1 MSLQFTQITDKHTLK
16 DLTTQVNNIGLEL
29 TKSDNI
35 FEVTDDL
42 TTDIN
47 KSQKVKLTND
57 SGGAKRPNSISFLHD
72 IKEPG
77 YYYIHQSVLQR
88 VPDRP
93 TVAPRDALLVVYPVY
108 TTGTA
113 VIVQQLYTISFSDTE
128 LSSVYRY
135 VNNTTASNWQHNVL
149 LPGNKSRTYA
159 NIDVL
164 DIDTPGTHFIF
175 RGSNLPVRAGSGL
188 ISVVSSEYYG
198 KVFIYVDNE
207 TNKIY
212 TSNSNGSGTLNW
224 KSQIEVKDLKPFLL
238 SDVDDNLAVKGTNIG
253 IKVSDNKSFGNFI
266 QDYVTRTNQHV
277 LTFYCQGGVVGNP
290 AGSDSCRGLF
300 ISSASEDDFGYGVYY
315 AISNGGRLYTGT
327 VTNSSWNE
335 SQKYPIM
342 KELWTGTHNFK
353 DTNKKEQMTDSID
366 NYNYVEIYT
375 RYRAL
380 QNTKGTDK
388 TGTLCHKFYVDGD
401 GIYVCS
407 GSYVSGDPDRIG
419 VEYYRVTLTISGD
432 TWTIKDSAVNNNKN
446 QYIKRVVGLSI

>member
-29 TKSDNI
+29 TKSNNI

-42 TTDIN
+42 TNDLN
-47 KSQKVKLTND
+47 KSQKVKLTD
-57 SGGAKRPNSISFLHD
+57 DLGRAKSDNKISYLYE

-77 YYYIHQSVLQR
+77 YYYISRDTLQR

-93 TVAPRDALLVVYPVY
+93 IVSPKDALLVVYPTHYSSSEV
-108 TTGTA
+108 
-113 VIVQQLYTISFSDTE
+113 VVQQLYTISFSDIE
-128 LSSVYRY
+128 LNSVYRY
-135 VNNTTASNWQHNVL
+135 VNSTSSSNWQHNVL

-175 RGSNLPVRAGSGL
+175 RGTNLPVRYGSGL
-188 ISVVSSEYYG
+188 ISVVASEYYG

-212 TSNSNGSGTLNW
+212 TSNTSSSGTLNW

-238 SDVDDNLAVKGTNIG
+238 SGVDDNLNVTGTNIG
-253 IKVSDNKSFGNFI
+253 VKVSDNKSFGKYI
-266 QDYVTRTNQHV
+266 QDYVIESNQHV
-277 LTFYCQGGVVGNP
+277 LTFYCQGGVEGNP
-290 AGSDSCRGLF
+290 AGNASCRGLF
-300 ISSASEDDFGYGVYY
+300 ISSASEGDFSYGVYY
-315 AISNGGRLYTGT
+315 AITNDGNMFTGT
-327 VTNSSWNE
+327 VTNGSWNE
-335 SQKYPIM
+335 SKKHPVM

-353 DTNKKEQMTDSID
+353 DTNKKEKMTDSIN

-375 RYRAL
+375 NYRAL

-407 GSYVSGDPDRIG
+407 GSYVSGDPDKIG

>member
-16 DLTTQVNNIGLEL
+16 DLTTQVNHIGLEL

-42 TTDIN
+42 IAETN
-47 KSQKVKLTND
+47 KSQKVKLTD
-57 SGGAKRPNSISFLHD
+57 DLGRAKRTTGISYLYE

-93 TVAPRDALLVVYPVY
+93 IVSPNDALLVVYPVSP
-108 TTGTA
+108 TSSEV
-113 VIVQQLYTISFSDTE
+113 VIQQLYTVSFSD
-128 LSSVYRY
+128 LGLDSVYRY
-135 VNNTTASNWQHNVL
+135 VNNTTNSKWQHNVL
-149 LPGNKSRTYA
+149 LPGNKSRTYS
-159 NIDVL
+159 NMDVL

-188 ISVVSSEYYG
+188 ISVVSSEFYG

-212 TSNSNGSGTLNW
+212 TSNTSNSGTLNW
-224 KSQIEVKDLKPFLL
+224 KSQIEIQDLKPFLL
-238 SDVDDNLAVKGTNIG
+238 SNVDDNLSVQGTNIG
-253 IKVSDNKSFGNFI
+253 VKVSDNISFGKYI
-266 QDYVTRTNQHV
+266 QNYVKENNQHV
-277 LTFYCQGGVVGNP
+277 LTFYCQGGVEGNP
-290 AGSDSCRGLF
+290 SGNDSCRGLF
-300 ISSASEDDFGYGVYY
+300 ISSASEGDFSYGIYY
-315 AISNGGRLYTGT
+315 AITNDGNMFTGT
-327 VTNSSWNE
+327 VTNGSWNE
-335 SQKYPIM
+335 SKKYPVM

-353 DTNKKEQMTDSID
+353 DTNKKEKMSDSIN

-375 RYRAL
+375 NYRAL

-407 GSYVSGDPDRIG
+407 GSYVSGDPDGIG

>member
-29 TKSDNI
+29 TKTDNI

-57 SGGAKRPNSISFLHD
+57 SGGAKSSSSISFLYE

-93 TVAPRDALLVVYPVY
+93 TVAPREALLVVYPVY
-108 TTGTA
+108 PTGTA

-135 VNNTTASNWQHNVL
+135 VNNTTTSNWQHNVL

-175 RGSNLPVRAGSGL
+175 RGFNLPVRSGSGL

-212 TSNSNGSGTLNW
+212 TSSTSNGSGTLNW
-224 KSQIEVKDLKPFLL
+224 KSQVEMNDLESMLLRRPDDEKYTIEIL
-238 SDVDDNLAVKGTNIG
+238 DNSKS
-253 IKVSDNKSFGNFI
+253 IKEEIKRVVE
-266 QDYVTRTNQHV
+266 QENQTV
-277 LTFYCQGGVVGNP
+277 ITFYCGKDTKDSFKPGEVYRGVYFN
-290 AGSDSCRGLF
+290 DSKGKL
-300 ISSASEDDFGYGVYY
+300 DFGYYIIVDYWGKFT
-315 AISNGGRLYTGT
+315 TGY
-327 VTNSSWNE
+327 VQANDWSFQNS
-335 SQKYPIM
+335 YPIID
-342 KELWTGTHNFK
+342 ELWTGTHNFK
-353 DTNKKEQMTDSID
+353 DTTKKEKMTNSID

-380 QNTKGTDK
+380 QTTKGTDK

-407 GSYVSGDPDRIG
+407 GSYVSGDPDKIG

-432 TWTIKDSAVNNNKN
+432 TWTIKDSAVNNNKS